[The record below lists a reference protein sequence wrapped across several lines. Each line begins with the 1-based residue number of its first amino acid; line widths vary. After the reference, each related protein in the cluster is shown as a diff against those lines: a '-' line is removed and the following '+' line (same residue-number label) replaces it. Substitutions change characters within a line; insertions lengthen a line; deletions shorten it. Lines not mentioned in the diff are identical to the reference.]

1 MSKFIFILFLFFC
14 SLQAF
19 SQQSVSGCKLNN
31 KDFFNKINSPGNY
44 EIKTVK
50 NKVAV
55 LKENVIIYDGN
66 LCDVLSIKVS
76 DLLNELM
83 FKKLLANV

>member
-19 SQQSVSGCKLNN
+19 SQQSRFVCKLNN
-31 KDFFNKINSPGNY
+31 NYFSAEINLQ
-44 EIKTVK
+44 EKQETETVK

-55 LKENVIIYDGN
+55 QKESVIIYDGN
-66 LCDVLSIKVS
+66 LCDVLAIKVS
-76 DLLNELM
+76 DLLNEAM

>member
-19 SQQSVSGCKLNN
+19 SQQSRFVCKLNN
-31 KDFFNKINSPGNY
+31 NYFSAEINLQ
-44 EIKTVK
+44 EKQETETVK
-50 NKVAV
+50 NKVGV
-55 LKENVIIYDGN
+55 QKESVIIYDGN
-66 LCDVLSIKVS
+66 LCDVLAIKVS
-76 DLLNELM
+76 DLLNEAM